1 MTCLGIKS
9 GLISLP
15 GHFYFGLGIFK
26 LAWAQARMKIPRQ
39 TYFANFDTQA
49 ANRQLELCIRG
60 GIGGRPPQSNSTRV
74 TLKNTFLL
82 QIQSFHAA
90 LNSSNLAFISSLIL
104 ALAFTVNSHMSLLPP
119 PTSCYQ
125 KKPFDMAWVFSFW
138 PGHFQ
143 FGLGPGHGLGIIGP
157 STNVRTKKRKNL
169 AREFIIR
176 GAEAEGNRKQYPDKL
191 RELF

>member
-1 MTCLGIKS
+1 MALSSLRSPILPVTCLGIKS
-9 GLISLP
+9 GLIRLP
-15 GHFYFGLGIFK
+15 GHFYFCLGIFK

-60 GIGGRPPQSNSTRV
+60 GIGGHHPHCNSTRV

-82 QIQSFHAA
+82 QIQSFYAA
-90 LNSSNLAFISSLIL
+90 LNGSNLAFILSLTL
-104 ALAFTVNSHMSLLPP
+104 ALAFTVSSHMSLLPP

-157 STNVRTKKRKNL
+157 SVNAVR
-169 AREFIIR
+169 FPICS
-176 GAEAEGNRKQYPDKL
+176 
-191 RELF
+191 